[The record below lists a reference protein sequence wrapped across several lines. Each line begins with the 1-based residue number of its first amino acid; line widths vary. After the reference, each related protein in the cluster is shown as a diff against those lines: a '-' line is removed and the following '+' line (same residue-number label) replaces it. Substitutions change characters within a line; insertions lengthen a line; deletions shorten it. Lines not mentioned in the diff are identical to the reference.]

1 MGESAGSGAFF
12 LSGHDRRAEAAV
24 VKVEYGT
31 VPICSSLT
39 ATGQAARA
47 QPTSYGS
54 FSREAT
60 NTSSFCPVADGSKGA
75 GVRQP
80 GKPLHSAY
88 VRALLPKLASRA
100 GIEKRV
106 HAHGLRHSHA
116 TELVQAG
123 VPLHVIAG
131 QLGHA
136 STATTDAYL
145 AKLMPSE
152 RIKALRAAG
161 WSLEAPESV

>member
-1 MGESAGSGAFF
+1 VDEREGTVRVRNGKGSKDRVAVIDSEALGYVRAW
-12 LSGHDRRAEAAV
+12 LEVRRANGINGRA
-24 VKVEYGT
+24 
-31 VPICSSLT
+31 PIFCS
-39 ATGQAARA
+39 
-47 QPTSYGS
+47 
-54 FSREAT
+54 
-60 NTSSFCPVADGSKGA
+60 VADGSNGR

-80 GKPLHSAY
+80 GRPMHSAY
-88 VRALLPKLASRA
+88 VRALLPKVAERA

-116 TELVQAG
+116 TELVAAG

-161 WSLEAPESV
+161 WTLGTSEAV

>member
-1 MGESAGSGAFF
+1 M
-12 LSGHDRRAEAAV
+12 H
-24 VKVEYGT
+24 T
-31 VPICSSLT
+31 
-39 ATGQAARA
+39 
-47 QPTSYGS
+47 
-54 FSREAT
+54 
-60 NTSSFCPVADGSKGA
+60 
-75 GVRQP
+75 
-80 GKPLHSAY
+80 AY
-88 VRALLPKLASRA
+88 VRALLPKVAQRA

-152 RIKALRAAG
+152 RIRALRAAG
-161 WSLEAPESV
+161 WALDPPP